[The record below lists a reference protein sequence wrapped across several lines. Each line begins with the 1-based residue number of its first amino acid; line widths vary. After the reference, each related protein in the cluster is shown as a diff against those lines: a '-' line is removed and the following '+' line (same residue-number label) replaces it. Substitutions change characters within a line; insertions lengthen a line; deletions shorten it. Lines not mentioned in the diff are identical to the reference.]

1 MRAFTIGMI
10 LTGWWMSVSAL
21 APTSPNNQ
29 RMKAATVTA
38 NTSGEINRLSFLQQT
53 CASLL
58 FVPSVAFAKDI
69 DPAVKGT
76 KKDPKYESCV
86 SSCMFEC
93 TKPKGDEQK
102 SRAECLP
109 GCKKECAT
117 TKEQLMIG
125 APKASS

>member
-1 MRAFTIGMI
+1 
-10 LTGWWMSVSAL
+10 MSVSAL

-38 NTSGEINRLSFLQQT
+38 STSGEINRLSFLQQT

>member
-1 MRAFTIGMI
+1 
-10 LTGWWMSVSAL
+10 MSVSAL
-21 APTSPNNQ
+21 APTSPNNHHNSK
-29 RMKAATVTA
+29 RMKPASATATA
-38 NTSGEINRLSFLQQT
+38 TASTSGEINRLSFLQQT

-58 FVPSVAFAKDI
+58 FVPNVAYAKDI
-69 DPAVKGT
+69 DPVVQGT

-117 TKEQLMIG
+117 SKEQLMLG

>member
-10 LTGWWMSVSAL
+10 LRGWWMSVSAL
-21 APTSPNNQ
+21 APTSRNNQ
-29 RMKAATVTA
+29 RMKAVS
-38 NTSGEINRLSFLQQT
+38 TSGEINRLSFLQQT

-58 FVPSVAFAKDI
+58 FVPSAAFAKDI